1 MSVKDVM
8 SKEVITVGEN
18 ENLVELIA
26 RFRKYNFHILPVVD
40 ENKMILGIV
49 EYEDIMKVFLPHN
62 PLLDKLLKSTHL
74 HNVEEE
80 DILEAD
86 LPADLGTSV
95 KVSDIMNT
103 HVITIGDDKT
113 ISDARKLMKLHNVER
128 MPVTKDGILVGFI
141 TLFDIIIALFK
152 ERNIIE

>member
-1 MSVKDVM
+1 MLVKGVM

-18 ENLVELIA
+18 ENLIELIA
-26 RFRKYNFHILPVVD
+26 RFRKYNFHTLPVID
-40 ENKMILGIV
+40 KNKGILGFV
-49 EYEDIMKVFLPHN
+49 NYEDIMKVFLPHN
-62 PLLDKLLKSTHL
+62 PLLEKLLKSTHL

-86 LPADLGTSV
+86 LPEDLGTSV
-95 KVSDIMNT
+95 NVSDIMNI

-113 ISDARKLMKLHNVER
+113 ISDARTLMKLHNIER
-128 MPVTKDGILVGFI
+128 IPVTKDSILVGFI

-152 ERNIIE
+152 ERGIIE

>member
-1 MSVKDVM
+1 M

-18 ENLVELIA
+18 ENLAELITKL
-26 RFRKYNFHILPVVD
+26 RKYNFHILPVID
-40 ENKMILGIV
+40 ENKNILGIV

-86 LPADLGTSV
+86 LPEDLGTSV
-95 KVSDIMNT
+95 KVSDIMN
-103 HVITIGDDKT
+103 VNVVTIEDNET
-113 ISDARKLMKLHNVER
+113 IADARKQMKIHNVQR
-128 MPVTKDGILVGFI
+128 MPVTRNKELVGFI
-141 TLFDIIIALFK
+141 TTFDIIIVLFK
-152 ERNIIE
+152 ERNIIK

>member
-1 MSVKDVM
+1 MLVKDVM
-8 SKEVITVGEN
+8 SKEVITVSEHKS
-18 ENLVELIA
+18 LVELIA
-26 RFRKYNFHILPVVD
+26 RFRKYNFHIFPVID
-40 ENKMILGIV
+40 ENKKILGIV

-86 LPADLGTSV
+86 LPKDLGTSV

-128 MPVTKDGILVGFI
+128 MPVTKDGILAGFI

-152 ERNIIE
+152 ERGIIE

>member
-26 RFRKYNFHILPVVD
+26 RFRKYNFHLLPVVD

-86 LPADLGTSV
+86 LPEDLGTSV

>member
-1 MSVKDVM
+1 MLVKNVM

-18 ENLVELIA
+18 ENLIELIA
-26 RFRKYNFHILPVVD
+26 RFRKYNFHILPVID
-40 ENKMILGIV
+40 ENKNILGIV

-86 LPADLGTSV
+86 LPEDLGTSV

-113 ISDARKLMKLHNVER
+113 ISDARLLMKLHNIER
-128 MPVTKDGILVGFI
+128 MPVTKDSILVGFI

-152 ERNIIE
+152 ERGIIE